1 MPTVS
6 SRSRWITYAW
16 IGVGTLLALAWPVTA
31 LFPEARE
38 MMLDMIVTML
48 LTGVVAVLLWR
59 AGSWSIEAKAFWR
72 LVAVGWAVNVLGNI
86 AWGVYEMIA
95 GESLPTLS
103 FVDAIY
109 ATRYV
114 LALLA
119 LQRYPG
125 QTSDRRWPS
134 LLAVLSAATAVIWV
148 LLFRP
153 TLMSAEITFP
163 RVRDFFG
170 VAMYPVMDA
179 VLIYAA
185 MLTWVRTTQSR
196 LRNGL
201 GFLILAMVS
210 YSVANWF
217 QFGNLAVAGFTSIVP
232 DIFWPLADV
241 LAGLAAVYALWR
253 AGSQEPTAVP
263 QTSKAR
269 WLTKT
274 PYVGG
279 ILTIGVTSIDLA
291 LRGQADPVLA
301 VCSALAVGAMAGQYR
316 PGK

>member
-1 MPTVS
+1 MPTIS
-6 SRSRWITYAW
+6 SRSRRITYVW

-38 MMLDMIVTML
+38 MMLDMIVTTL
-48 LTGVVAVLLWR
+48 LTVVVAVLLWR
-59 AGSWSIEAKAFWR
+59 AGGQSFDARTFWK
-72 LVAVGWAVNVLGNI
+72 LLAVGWAVNLLGNI
-86 AWGVYEMIA
+86 VWGVYETVA
-95 GESLPTLS
+95 GKRLPTLS
-103 FVDAIY
+103 FVDAVY

-119 LQRYPG
+119 LRRYPG
-125 QTSDRRWPS
+125 QASDRRWPS

-153 TLMSAEITFP
+153 TLMSAEIALP
-163 RVRDFFG
+163 RVKDFIG

-185 MLTWVRTTQSR
+185 VLTWARATQSCM
-196 LRNGL
+196 RNSLGL
-201 GFLILAMVS
+201 LILAMVS

-241 LAGLAAVYALWR
+241 LAGFAAVYALWR
-253 AGSQEPTAVP
+253 AGPQEPTAVP
-263 QTSKAR
+263 QIPKAQ

-301 VCSALAVGAMAGQYR
+301 VCSAIAIGAMAGQYR
-316 PGK
+316 LGK